1 MTKRKTGS
9 RKRKTASAKTRTV
22 SRRFAV
28 IIGLIVVGVIGLG
41 YLLYLG
47 LQPAEAIAGLVNFG
61 RQSRGH
67 DDAIEIEFGDL
78 PPAGGAHN
86 PTWQN
91 CGIYDEPVEPEHAV
105 HSLEHGAVW
114 ITYQP
119 DLPETEVT
127 ALQDYVRS
135 QTFIILSPYPG
146 QRSPVV
152 ATAWSV
158 QVELESASDER
169 LADFVDRYRL
179 GPTTPERGAACTG
192 GIGEPLT

>member
-1 MTKRKTGS
+1 MAKRQTVGK
-9 RKRKTASAKTRTV
+9 KRKTASPAKNQNKT
-22 SRRFAV
+22 
-28 IIGLIVVGVIGLG
+28 ILIVGLVLVGVIGLG

-47 LQPAEAIAGLVNFG
+47 LQPAGLIDGLVNFG

-67 DDAIEIEFGDL
+67 DAAVQIDFGDL
-78 PPAGGAHN
+78 PPVGGTHN
-86 PTWQN
+86 PVWQN
-91 CGIYDEPVEPEHAV
+91 CGIYTEPVQPEYVV

-119 DLPETEVT
+119 DLSADEV
-127 ALQDYVRS
+127 ALLQDFVRG

-158 QVELESASDER
+158 QLELESASDDR
-169 LADFVDRYRL
+169 LGDFVDRYRL
-179 GPTTPERGAACTG
+179 GPTTPERGASCTDG
-192 GIGEPLT
+192 VGEPIS